1 MADTFGLKIGLEG
14 EKQFRQQLREI
25 DQTFKVL
32 GSEMK
37 LVESQFDKNDK
48 SAAALA
54 ARNEVL
60 GKSIEAQKG
69 RIQVMR
75 DALDNAARSFGEND
89 SRTKAWQARLN
100 DAQAELNRME
110 RQARENAEAID
121 SMGDEMQDS
130 AKKADRLGDEV
141 EESGEQSEDA
151 KGKFSALGSVAA
163 GVGVALAA
171 AFAAVSAAAIKAGKA
186 LIQMSRDGAAY
197 ADNVLTAST
206 VTGISTQ
213 RLQEYMYAAELVDVS
228 VDTLSGSMRK
238 NIAAMKGAASG
249 TGSAAAAYA
258 KLGVSVTNSDGSLRD
273 SEEVYWEV
281 IEALGN
287 VENETER
294 DALAMEILGK
304 SAQDLNPLI
313 EAGSDRMR
321 ELAQEANKAGYV
333 LSDDLLAA
341 YRAFDDQLQKLSNG
355 ATAAKNAL
363 GTVLLPIL
371 TQLAGEGVELLGEF
385 TRGIQAANG
394 DLSKIGDVVG
404 AVLPKALDAVMRYV
418 PSILDLIKTVLIS
431 IGKAIVD
438 NLDLLIDSATQ
449 IVLTILNALIEALP
463 RVAEG
468 ALKLILTL
476 AKGLL
481 DNLPAIISAVVAAM
495 NSIVETIAAKLPTII
510 GAVAKALE
518 KVAATIFDN
527 LPSILKATLELIKGI
542 AKGILQALPTIIRT
556 LPTIIQGVVDFLV
569 QAIPEIISAVIEIV
583 MAVVNALPEII
594 RSLIEALPQI
604 IQSIIGGLLELIPQ
618 IVECVFQFVF
628 AVIDAL
634 PEIIEMLVGE
644 LPKLVN
650 SIIYGLLSN
659 IPKIIETGVKLFISL
674 IEKLPEVIV
683 ELVKHMPEIISA
695 LVKGLAEGIGDFFQ
709 MGANLVRGLWEGIQS
724 LAGWIWDKVSNW
736 AQDLWNGILNF
747 FGIHSPSRK
756 FAYAGSMMM
765 KGLGEGIGKG
775 AGFALDKA
783 DEAVRE
789 VDDAFAGIGRD
800 LIRVPVG
807 YDVRDDLPTISP
819 AVSSIGGASSG
830 ASAGSVT
837 VELRIDNFNNY
848 SSDDIESLTEQVLG
862 AANAYLL
869 RKGAAY

>member
-1 MADTFGLKIGLEG
+1 MAETFGLKIGLEG

-37 LVESQFDKNDK
+37 LVDSQFDKNDK

-100 DAQAELNRME
+100 EAQAELNRME
-110 RQARENAEAID
+110 RQARENAQAID

-130 AKKADRLGDEV
+130 AKKADRLGDEI
-141 EESGEQSEDA
+141 EETGEQSDDA

-206 VTGISTQ
+206 VTGISAQ
-213 RLQEYMYAAELVDVS
+213 KMQEYMYAAELVDVS

-238 NIAAMKGAASG
+238 NISAMKSAASG
-249 TGSAAAAYA
+249 TGTAAAAYA
-258 KLGVSVTNSDGSLRD
+258 KLGVSVANSDGSLRD

-333 LSDDLLAA
+333 LSDDLLEACG
-341 YRAFDDQLQKLSNG
+341 AFDDQLQKLSNG

-418 PSILDLIKTVLIS
+418 PTILDLIKTVLIS

-449 IVLTILNALIEALP
+449 IVLTILNALVEALP

-468 ALKLILTL
+468 ALKLILAL

-481 DNLPAIISAVVAAM
+481 DNLPTIISAVTEAM
-495 NSIVETIAAKLPTII
+495 SAIVETIANMAPTILET
-510 GAVAKALE
+510 VAKALV
-518 KVAATIFDN
+518 KVAGAILDS
-527 LPSILKATLELIKGI
+527 LPTMLKANLELIKGI
-542 AKGILQALPTIIRT
+542 AKGILQALPIIIRA
-556 LPTIIQGVVDFLV
+556 LPDIVKGIVNFLV
-569 QAIPEIISAVIEIV
+569 QAIPEIINAVIDIV
-583 MAVVNALPEII
+583 MAVVDALPEII
-594 RSLIEALPQI
+594 QAIIEALPGI
-604 IQSIIGGLLELIPQ
+604 IQAIIDGLLELIPQ
-618 IVECVFQFVF
+618 IVECVFRFVF

-634 PEIIEMLVGE
+634 PEIIEMLVSQ
-644 LPKLVN
+644 LPQIIT
-650 SIIYGLLSN
+650 SIINTLLSN
-659 IPKIIETGVKLFISL
+659 IPKIVETGVKLLMSL
-674 IEKLPEVIV
+674 IENLPQIIV
-683 ELVKHMPEIISA
+683 ELVKAMPQIITA
-695 LVKGLAEGIGDFFQ
+695 LVKGLGEGFGQFVEV
-709 MGANLVRGLWEGIQS
+709 GANLVRGLWEGIKS

-807 YDVRDDLPTISP
+807 YDVRDDLPTVSP